1 MIFQIPEAQKSK
13 ELSLGVQSLRAL
25 IQNFGGCYKDYK
37 IPRHYIK
44 MLYGLQD
51 TSTLYKAITRTT
63 RYLDTITKTTRYLD
77 STQSNVRF
85 SADHRNSVAISS
97 WFLPCSVC
105 VCVCVCVCVWPKTQ
119 LASRQPLKPGPLSL
133 FLLHGKL
140 RKILICMRQPK
151 IKYTERRLNKN
162 MYMYSA
168 CICTIVPLYFSA
180 QHVQ

>member
-77 STQSNVRF
+77 IIQGAALNVTHF
-85 SADHRNSVAISS
+85 E
-97 WFLPCSVC
+97 
-105 VCVCVCVCVWPKTQ
+105 
-119 LASRQPLKPGPLSL
+119 SRITH
-133 FLLHGKL
+133 LLYTVINTTEHG
-140 RKILICMRQPK
+140 
-151 IKYTERRLNKN
+151 
-162 MYMYSA
+162 
-168 CICTIVPLYFSA
+168 
-180 QHVQ
+180 